1 MAEESNCDNNYLK
14 DLNNL
19 DDLKELNTSTTL
31 NTTATTTTA
40 TTTTTTATTTTATTD
55 LTTTATDLADLD
67 DLDKPISKEVLL
79 TEFKDTFDNLT
90 RVTSELKALKGAVLA
105 MDNLSIYNSLTYK
118 KKKLETT
125 LQMMRE
131 TMVSYGISEPE
142 YYNQYFKKVADDC
155 AEQLNKKLTLNKE

>member
-31 NTTATTTTA
+31 N
-40 TTTTTTATTTTATTD
+40 TTATTTTATTD